1 MLGSGAE
8 ADTGSGFGW
17 SMKANFMIMESE
29 SESLRG
35 VAGRSLSETRVEA
48 EEKPGEAIGS
58 LWLRVW
64 DVCAGGE

>member
-1 MLGSGAE
+1 
-8 ADTGSGFGW
+8 
-17 SMKANFMIMESE
+17 MKANFIIMESE
-29 SESLRG
+29 SESLGG
-35 VAGRSLSETRVEA
+35 VAGRSLSEMRVEA